1 MIRDQ
6 VKCEKAP
13 WSCVGGS
20 GNQEELIHTQTK
32 NVGSARDRA
41 KAERRKFTMEKHR
54 REREERNK
62 WFNFTKELIFLSSFM
77 KEISNLLFC
86 ALLFVTF
93 YKS

>member
-1 MIRDQ
+1 MVKRRNPQQQKNKQMIRDQ

-54 REREERNK
+54 REREKRETNG
-62 WFNFTKELIFLSSFM
+62 LISP
-77 KEISNLLFC
+77 KN
-86 ALLFVTF
+86 
-93 YKS
+93 